1 MESPPEKNA
10 ILVIHGPNLNML
22 GKREPEV
29 YGKATLDDINTALKE
44 SGRRLGVSVEA
55 FQSNHEG
62 AIVDKIQQS
71 MNSHQGL
78 IINPGAYTHTSVAIR
93 DALLLLGFPVVEVH
107 LSNIYKREAFRH
119 HSMIAGVATGQI
131 SGLGSDGYILA
142 LEFLARQFQ
151 AKAAV
156 QNQADE
162 TS

>member
-1 MESPPEKNA
+1 MEPLSEKQA
-10 ILVIHGPNLNML
+10 FLVIHGPNLNML

-44 SGRRLGVSVEA
+44 TGNRLGVRVEA

-62 AIVDKIQQS
+62 AIVEKIQEI

-93 DALLLLGFPVVEVH
+93 DALLLLSFPVVEVH
-107 LSNIYKREAFRH
+107 LSNIYKREPFRH
-119 HSMIAGVATGQI
+119 QSMIAGVATGQI

-142 LEFLARQFQ
+142 LEYLARRCQ
-151 AKAAV
+151 AIA
-156 QNQADE
+156 
-162 TS
+162 

>member
-1 MESPPEKNA
+1 MKPLSENNA

-29 YGKATLDDINTALKE
+29 YGKATLDDINTTLKE
-44 SGRRLGVSVEA
+44 TATRLGVRVET

-62 AIVDKIQQS
+62 AIVDKIQEI

-93 DALLLLGFPVVEVH
+93 DALLLLSIPVVEVH
-107 LSNIYKREAFRH
+107 LSNIYKREPFRH

-142 LEFLARQFQ
+142 LEYLSWRCQ
-151 AKAAV
+151 AIA
-156 QNQADE
+156 
-162 TS
+162 